1 MFFDQVKIYVKG
13 GDGGDGASAMRREK
27 FVPYG
32 GPAGG
37 NGGRGGHV
45 ILKVDPQLNT
55 LVHFK
60 RRSHF
65 KADRGKRGSGK
76 NQHGAG
82 GADYYISV
90 PPGTLVRQA
99 ETDMLLTDLV
109 EPEQEFII
117 AEGGRGGRGN
127 AAFKSSTRQT
137 PRMAERGIPGQE
149 LWVVLELKL
158 IADVGIIGV
167 PNAGKSTLLASV
179 TAAKPKIANYPF
191 TTLQP
196 NLGVVLI
203 DNRDFVLADIPGL
216 IEGAHE
222 GVGLGHQFLR
232 HVERTRLLIH
242 LLDGASAD
250 PLAEFAQINEELR
263 LFNPTLAEKP
273 QLVVLN
279 KHDLPSAHDHWP
291 QIQVH
296 AEQLGL
302 EALFISAVSQHG
314 VQDLMRRVIDRLE
327 SLPKSLPLLETET
340 PVYTLQQTEMESFEL
355 VEENGAYYVTGPA
368 IQRLVAQ
375 TYWDIDEAVEQVQF
389 KLDGLGVLDAL
400 RQAGVEPGD
409 TVFLEDL
416 ELEWMW

>member
-1 MFFDQVKIYVKG
+1 
-13 GDGGDGASAMRREK
+13 
-27 FVPYG
+27 
-32 GPAGG
+32 
-37 NGGRGGHV
+37 
-45 ILKVDPQLNT
+45 
-55 LVHFK
+55 
-60 RRSHF
+60 
-65 KADRGKRGSGK
+65 
-76 NQHGAG
+76 
-82 GADYYISV
+82 
-90 PPGTLVRQA
+90 
-99 ETDMLLTDLV
+99 LLTDLV

-340 PVYTLQQTEMESFEL
+340 PVYTLQQTEMESSEL